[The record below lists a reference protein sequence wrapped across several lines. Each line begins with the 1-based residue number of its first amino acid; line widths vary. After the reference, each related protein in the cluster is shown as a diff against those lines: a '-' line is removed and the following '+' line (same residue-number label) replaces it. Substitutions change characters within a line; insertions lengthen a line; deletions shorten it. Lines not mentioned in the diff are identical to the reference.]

1 MLADQKYNQIIKAD
15 ITKSKKEPEKSKPSA
30 EPDDVDDPKP
40 SGSQTKRTKRQR
52 DLDAKKKKKQE
63 EEVEPYYKSRAQREK
78 ELQEHGKIVGKLPP
92 PPKHQDFR
100 PIDLPFG
107 FSSLGEYN
115 RLQTYLLWN
124 GPFLVKTTPA
134 DGACLFHSLVEMMDC
149 EQEYTQI
156 HARRQIILIVAQHPE
171 FFYELLKEDIEA
183 EYGDP
188 KLSEE
193 EVQDLIQKGE
203 YTSDIK
209 RKQDLPGPFT
219 FVGWMRYMLQG
230 DSWGDAAVL
239 RVLPYMFQCPLITI
253 NASTLVAER
262 YRNSLPLPQ
271 QDLVFIYVNRNHY
284 MGAGEYKSY
293 LYSAAIVNIV
303 RPEIHH
309 VRPCLNLCGQS

>member
-1 MLADQKYNQIIKAD
+1 MRSITRSSKQTLLKA
-15 ITKSKKEPEKSKPSA
+15 KRSQRSLSLQQN
-30 EPDDVDDPKP
+30 PDDIDDPKP
-40 SGSQTKRTKRQR
+40 CGSQTKRTKRQK
-52 DLDAKKKKKQE
+52 DLDAKKKKKEE
-63 EEVEPYYKSRAQREK
+63 EEVQPHYKSRAEREK

-209 RKQDLPGPFT
+209 KEARSPRPIHIC
-219 FVGWMRYMLQG
+219 
-230 DSWGDAAVL
+230 
-239 RVLPYMFQCPLITI
+239 RVDEVYAT
-253 NASTLVAER
+253 R
-262 YRNSLPLPQ
+262 R
-271 QDLVFIYVNRNHY
+271 
-284 MGAGEYKSY
+284 
-293 LYSAAIVNIV
+293 
-303 RPEIHH
+303 
-309 VRPCLNLCGQS
+309 